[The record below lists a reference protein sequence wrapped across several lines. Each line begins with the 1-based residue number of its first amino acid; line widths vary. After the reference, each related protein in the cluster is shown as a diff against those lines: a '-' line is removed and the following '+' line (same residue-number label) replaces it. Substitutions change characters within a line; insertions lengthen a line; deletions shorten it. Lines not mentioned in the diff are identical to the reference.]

1 MAFAI
6 MPCSYCGG
14 AIKPCDDRSDI
25 CQSCGKRLYKSRSDL
40 RTFTRAVDREED
52 FGPVMD
58 MIGDDNIPK
67 ALSTMNSIIEND
79 PEDRDAYFV
88 RGLVWSEM
96 GEDGKALIDWK
107 KGLDLMDTF
116 CNIDAYVCLM
126 GRSIADLILFK
137 EKEFITFEQIRFIDR
152 VGEILYE

>member
-67 ALSTMNSIIEND
+67 ALSTMNSIIAND
-79 PEDRDAYFV
+79 PEDRDAYFSEIKDFV
-88 RGLVWSEM
+88 KGKIATGLV
-96 GEDGKALIDWK
+96 KLK
-107 KGLDLMDTF
+107 PK
-116 CNIDAYVCLM
+116 Y
-126 GRSIADLILFK
+126 IL
-137 EKEFITFEQIRFIDR
+137 
-152 VGEILYE
+152 